1 MGPGK
6 DTHGTL
12 WPDQREGRGWPE
24 HSSAQQYSAE
34 TRQTAYVFALFHFFL
49 FLNLFCF
56 FSFLLVSSFRSSFL
70 FLFSFQ
76 RFVRMFCIS
85 SQSHRFLFH
94 SCTHDVPVALNLL
107 VTPPFQRDT
116 CDRSMCKGSVR
127 HQRLFSCWFGARH
140 WTVWKRSRS
149 PRWNLCL
156 QREILSAKHISLLT
170 LAVYDFDVT
179 AGGGTGGL
187 WWTVVVHVY
196 CEVDEQLVSG
206 DTGQKRNPQSW

>member
-1 MGPGK
+1 
-6 DTHGTL
+6 
-12 WPDQREGRGWPE
+12 
-24 HSSAQQYSAE
+24 
-34 TRQTAYVFALFHFFL
+34 
-49 FLNLFCF
+49 
-56 FSFLLVSSFRSSFL
+56 
-70 FLFSFQ
+70 
-76 RFVRMFCIS
+76 MFCIS

-107 VTPPFQRDT
+107 MTHHFNATRAIVPCARGQSGISASSLVVLGSTLDSVEAFPF
-116 CDRSMCKGSVR
+116 
-127 HQRLFSCWFGARH
+127 
-140 WTVWKRSRS
+140 

-170 LAVYDFDVT
+170 LAVSDLDVT

-206 DTGQKRNPQSW
+206 DTGQKKESPIVVAEREEYC